1 MEVYLQK
8 AIQMDNMD
16 SFESLLKWYNLIG
29 RFLNPIKDGH
39 LFVRRD
45 MTISSIQTTYLPEFY
60 ADAETKFVND
70 TLLIRTGIN
79 DKQSWRIL
87 YTINDRPASACL
99 QDARLITN
107 AATDSHRDQM
117 AADKLFSSTAYDAPF
132 VILSSDL
139 SGNMRKD
146 TLLPNVLTYQF
157 PAVSPNPS
165 GKMQTA
171 SSILTPLHP
180 S

>member
-99 QDARLITN
+99 QDARLIRTLPPTHTATRWPQTN
-107 AATDSHRDQM
+107 
-117 AADKLFSSTAYDAPF
+117 FSLLRHTTPHS
-132 VILSSDL
+132 LS
-139 SGNMRKD
+139 
-146 TLLPNVLTYQF
+146 
-157 PAVSPNPS
+157 
-165 GKMQTA
+165 
-171 SSILTPLHP
+171 
-180 S
+180 